1 MAEFPTTQLSLV
13 LAAAGSEPALAEL
26 LRIYWPPLYAFVRR
40 QGYGEDDAKDL
51 TQGFVA
57 HLLEHGGLREF
68 QRERGR
74 FRSFLL
80 ASLKNFLANQRDRT
94 SAQKRGGGL
103 EPLPL
108 DSGIQPR
115 DNLTPERI
123 FEKQWALAVLD
134 RALQRVQNAGIEH
147 FERLR
152 GYLTGEDDG
161 VRYAQIGRELGMT
174 EGAVK
179 VAVHRLRRRFHEA
192 LREEIAMT
200 VTDESQIGEEIRYLL
215 AAL

>member
-13 LAAAGSEPALAEL
+13 LAAPRSQQALAEL
-26 LRIYWPPLYAFVRR
+26 LRIYWPPLNAFVRR
-40 QGYGEDDAKDL
+40 QGYSEDAAKDL
-51 TQGFVA
+51 TQSFVA
-57 HLLEHGGLREF
+57 HLLEHGGLRAF

-80 ASLKNFLANQRDRT
+80 ASLKNFLANERDRAA
-94 SAQKRGGGL
+94 AQKRGGGL
-103 EPLPL
+103 EGVPL
-108 DSGIQPR
+108 DSAIQPR
-115 DNLTPERI
+115 DELTPERI

-134 RALQRVQNAGIEH
+134 RALERVQKDGGEH

-152 GYLTGEDDG
+152 GYLTGEDGG
-161 VRYAQIGRELGMT
+161 VRYAQLGRELGLS

-179 VAVHRLRRRFHEA
+179 VAVHRPRRRFHEA

-200 VTDESQIGEEIRYLL
+200 VTEERQIGEELRYLL

>member
-1 MAEFPTTQLSLV
+1 M
-13 LAAAGSEPALAEL
+13 LAAAGSEQALAEL

-40 QGYGEDDAKDL
+40 QGYGEDAAKDL

-80 ASLKNFLANQRDRT
+80 GSLKNFLANERDRAA
-94 SAQKRGGGL
+94 AQKRGGGL
-103 EPLPL
+103 EPVPL
-108 DSGIQPR
+108 DSAIQPR

-134 RALQRVQNAGIEH
+134 RALERVRRERIQSDGSEH

-161 VRYAQIGRELGMT
+161 VRYAQLGRELGLS

-200 VTDESQIGEEIRYLL
+200 VTDESQIGAEIRYLL